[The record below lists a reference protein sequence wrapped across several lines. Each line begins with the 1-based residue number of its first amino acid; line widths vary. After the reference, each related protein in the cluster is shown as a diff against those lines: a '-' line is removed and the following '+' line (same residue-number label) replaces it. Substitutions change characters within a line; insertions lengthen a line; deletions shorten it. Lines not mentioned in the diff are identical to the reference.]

1 MIQCSS
7 LSKYFDGVPVLSDV
21 TLTVESGSI
30 YGLTGSNGAGKS
42 TLMRIISGI
51 YQQDGGTV
59 TLGGEPVWE
68 NAACK
73 EKVIF
78 AADDPYFLP
87 QATLEGMAHFYGRFY
102 PQFDRGLYEM
112 LCGVFSLDAKK
123 RIHTFSKGMQ
133 RQAGFLLGLAAQPRW
148 LLLDECFDGL
158 DPVKRQAVRKIL
170 SDAAAG
176 RGMSVIISS
185 HNLRELDEICDTVGV
200 LHQGRLLCSCELDSL
215 KGEVV
220 KLQAVFRKTVTKEE
234 LQAALDL
241 LHIEQ
246 KGRFFTMVAKG
257 SDEALYAALA
267 PFEPMAVERFPLT
280 LEEIFLYQMEVE
292 GYDANVIFS

>member
-87 QATLEGMAHFYGRFY
+87 QATLEGMAHFSGRRLARPFL
-102 PQFDRGLYEM
+102 PDVPADRLKRSCSLVEPGLHP
-112 LCGVFSLDAKK
+112 A
-123 RIHTFSKGMQ
+123 
-133 RQAGFLLGLAAQPRW
+133 
-148 LLLDECFDGL
+148 
-158 DPVKRQAVRKIL
+158 
-170 SDAAAG
+170 
-176 RGMSVIISS
+176 
-185 HNLRELDEICDTVGV
+185 
-200 LHQGRLLCSCELDSL
+200 
-215 KGEVV
+215 
-220 KLQAVFRKTVTKEE
+220 
-234 LQAALDL
+234 DL
-241 LHIEQ
+241 LELWVVTPRRNGDH
-246 KGRFFTMVAKG
+246 
-257 SDEALYAALA
+257 S
-267 PFEPMAVERFPLT
+267 
-280 LEEIFLYQMEVE
+280 
-292 GYDANVIFS
+292 

>member
-7 LSKYFDGVPVLSDV
+7 LSKYFDGIPVLSEV
-21 TLTVESGSI
+21 TLTIEPGSI

-51 YQQDGGTV
+51 YQPDSGTV

-68 NAACK
+68 NTLCK

-87 QATLEGMAHFYGRFY
+87 QATLEGMAHFYNRFY

-112 LCGVFSLDAKK
+112 LCGVFSLDPKK

-133 RQAGFLLGLAAQPRW
+133 RQAGFLLGLAARPRW

-170 SDAAAG
+170 SDAAAE
-176 RGMSVIISS
+176 REMSVVISS

-200 LHQGRLLCSCELDSL
+200 LHKGTLICSRELDSL
-215 KGEVV
+215 KGEVM
-220 KLQAVFRKTVTKEE
+220 KLQAVFNQPVAKEE
-234 LQAALDL
+234 LQAALTL

-246 KGRFFTMVAKG
+246 KGRFFTMIAKG
-257 SDEALYAALA
+257 SEESLRAALA
-267 PFEPMAVERFPLT
+267 PFEPAAVESFPLT
-280 LEEIFLYQMEVE
+280 LEEIFLYEMEVK